1 MPAPRIIL
9 VEDDTFMRST
19 LKAALQFQGVEVIL
33 DTANIRAA
41 MRFAR
46 TASPSAAVVDLDL
59 GKGPNG
65 IDLAIGL
72 RNMLP
77 NIGIV
82 LLTGFTDPRL
92 LNTGVAKLPA
102 GSQYL
107 VKHQLHEIELLFQKI
122 EESITAANAPRT
134 IRGKGD
140 SLKGVDIPDAQI
152 ETLRLIAQGLLN
164 EEIAKIR
171 GISEKSVEQAIS
183 RLIQH
188 FRLHEEKVNKRV
200 ELARIYFSLSGTVPG
215 QNNEEL

>member
-92 LNTGVAKLPA
+92 LNAGVAKLPA

-122 EESITAANAPRT
+122 EESITVANAPRT
-134 IRGKGD
+134 IRGKSD
-140 SLKGVDIPDAQI
+140 SLKGVDI
-152 ETLRLIAQGLLN
+152 ETLRLIAQGLPN
-164 EEIAKIR
+164 EEIAKLR

-188 FRLHEEKVNKRV
+188 FQLHEEKVNKRV